1 MKHMQEVFTSIFHR
15 NWLFLHGIASK
26 NNEITNYIVNKTIKS
41 KLELY
46 TKEGAGWFIIKLV
59 K

>member
-1 MKHMQEVFTSIFHR
+1 MQEVFTSIFHR
-15 NWLFLHGIASK
+15 NGLFLHEIASK